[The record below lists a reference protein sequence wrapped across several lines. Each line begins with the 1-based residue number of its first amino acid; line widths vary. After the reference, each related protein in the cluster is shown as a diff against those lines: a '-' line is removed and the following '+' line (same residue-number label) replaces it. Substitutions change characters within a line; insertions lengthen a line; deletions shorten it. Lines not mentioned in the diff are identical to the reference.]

1 MGLEDVVGAAKDL
14 VSKVPGGSD
23 TVDGA
28 SDSAKGSIE
37 EKTPDQLDGAVD
49 QGAQALKDQL

>member
-14 VSKVPGGSD
+14 AGKIPGGSD

-28 SDSAKGSIE
+28 IDSAADAIQD
-37 EKTPDQLDGAVD
+37 KTPDQIDGAVE
-49 QGAQALKDQL
+49 QGAQALKDQI

>member
-14 VSKVPGGSD
+14 VSNVPGGSD

-28 SDSAKGSIE
+28 IDSAKQAVE
-37 EKTPDQLDGAVD
+37 EKTPDQIDGAVE
-49 QGAQALKDQL
+49 QGAQAIKDQI

>member
-28 SDSAKGSIE
+28 IDSAKQAVE
-37 EKTPDQLDGAVD
+37 EKTPDQIDGAVE
-49 QGAQALKDQL
+49 QGAQAIRDQI